1 MFFSLEHTSSLPF
14 FCYQCSTRI
23 SNELGA
29 EHPQAARLALHVV
42 LVIALSEGV
51 VVWLVLV
58 LIRNVWGYAYSNEA
72 EVVTYVATMMPIL
85 ATSNLIDGLQ
95 CVLSG
100 INHRTTEVMKYE
112 NAFPKLRALVVVCAG
127 AVRGCGW
134 QKMGAFINLGSYYL
148 VGIPMSI
155 LLAFVAHIGGKV
167 PV

>member
-1 MFFSLEHTSSLPF
+1 MKNQEYVSLDHSSSLSF
-14 FCYQCSTRI
+14 LCDQCSTRI

-42 LVIALSEGV
+42 LVIALTEGV

-100 INHRTTEVMKYE
+100 INHPTTEVMKYE
-112 NAFPKLRALVVVCAG
+112 KGRA
-127 AVRGCGW
+127 
-134 QKMGAFINLGSYYL
+134 KI
-148 VGIPMSI
+148 
-155 LLAFVAHIGGKV
+155 
-167 PV
+167 